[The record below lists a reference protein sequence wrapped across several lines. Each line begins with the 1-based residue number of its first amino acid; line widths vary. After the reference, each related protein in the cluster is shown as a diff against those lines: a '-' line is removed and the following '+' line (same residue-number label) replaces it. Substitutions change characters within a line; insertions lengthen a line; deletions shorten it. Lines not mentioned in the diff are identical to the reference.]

1 MDERGKN
8 LSCELIK
15 SIVRSVLLESNEEK
29 DSHLADSGRKSNA
42 SQKSVPQNF
51 LTNDSNQRNPSMD

>member
-15 SIVRSVLLESNEEK
+15 SIVRSVLLEGNEEK
-29 DSHLADSGRKSNA
+29 DSNLADSGRKSNA
-42 SQKSVPQNF
+42 SKKSVQ
-51 LTNDSNQRNPSMD
+51 